1 MTGRVDFEGAGMET
15 GGAQLYFS
23 QSAHRS
29 SMSAHIIAA
38 LEALR
43 PLLTKHFCR
52 VRELSQKQSGLQG
65 LVVSESE
72 VEDLLSRPI
81 GTFTTDG
88 GSEGDSLNGKMSEGV
103 HSHTGGRSSEP
114 EAPLGRVARL
124 FGLTPFD
131 VGAILISIAADLD
144 QRFGLL
150 YAYLQDDVT
159 RRQPSV
165 DFILTLLCDSFGHKL
180 EQRQRFLPSAPL
192 LYWDLL
198 RLQDGSTPASESLLA
213 KQCQVDARVI
223 EYLLGSNDIDERLH
237 AFVQFASSAA
247 TSELSSRGINAN
259 LIRHARRKGQR
270 FFLHFQGPDGVG
282 KSTAARVLSF
292 ELGRPLLEIDLER
305 LTALDLPGFART
317 VRLIVREAILANAAT
332 YWRAFDLLQSAEKA
346 SWLRVLRVEV
356 ERHTGLHIFGG
367 ESFWEPSNLPEDWG
381 FRRVEFSRPSLDD
394 RLNLWH
400 SCVPTAG
407 RGADVD
413 LNAIAQTFRLT
424 GGQIGEAARLAREL
438 AATRDHDG
446 PVSMTDLQE
455 ACRAQ
460 SSSKLSTLARKITPR
475 RVWTDI
481 ILPEDRL
488 QHLREICNAMKFRA
502 KIYDQWGFEQKLS
515 LGKGLNV
522 LFAGPS
528 GTGKTLAAEIMATE
542 LGLELY
548 KIDLSSMVSKYIGE
562 TEKNLSHIFS
572 EAENSNAILFFDE
585 ADALFGKRTEV
596 RDSHDRYANIEVNYL
611 LQKVEEY
618 DGVVILA
625 TNFRRNMDDA
635 FLRRMHF
642 TVEFPFPDEA
652 DRLRIWQKIWPEATP
667 RDELDLEL
675 MARRFEI
682 SGAAIRNIALSAAF
696 LAASDGDRVGM
707 QHLLHGARREC
718 QKMGK
723 VVAEHEFEI
732 EELAETAS

>member
-1 MTGRVDFEGAGMET
+1 MGAGPVRLQCSE
-15 GGAQLYFS
+15 
-23 QSAHRS
+23 SAHRLA
-29 SMSAHIIAA
+29 MAAYIIAA
-38 LEALR
+38 LEVLR
-43 PLLTKHFCR
+43 PLLAKEFCR
-52 VRELSQKQSGLQG
+52 VREISKKQSGLQG
-65 LVVSESE
+65 LVVSESD
-72 VEDLLSRPI
+72 VEDLLAQPI
-81 GTFTTDG
+81 GALTKEGRSAGDRLCGHTFEDLCWR
-88 GSEGDSLNGKMSEGV
+88 SEG
-103 HSHTGGRSSEP
+103 RSIEN
-114 EAPLGRVARL
+114 ETPLGKLARL
-124 FGLTPFD
+124 FDLTAFD
-131 VGAILISIAADLD
+131 VAGLLIAIAAELD

-159 RRQPSV
+159 RKHPSV
-165 DFILTLLCDSFGHKL
+165 DFILTLLCDSFGLRL
-180 EQRQRFLPSAPL
+180 ERRQRFLSSAPL
-192 LYWDLL
+192 LHWDLL
-198 RLQDGSTPASESLLA
+198 RLVDVASPASSTLLG
-213 KQCQVDARVI
+213 KQCQVDARII
-223 EYLLGSNDIDERLH
+223 EYLLGSNEIDERLQP
-237 AFVQFASSAA
+237 FVQFVSSGTSRPSQGISAS
-247 TSELSSRGINAN
+247 
-259 LIRHARRKGQR
+259 LIDHARSKGER
-270 FFLHFQGPDGVG
+270 LLLHFRGERGVG
-282 KSTAARVLSF
+282 KSAAARGLS
-292 ELGRPLLEIDLER
+292 EKVERPLLEIDLER
-305 LTALDLPGFART
+305 LTSLDFFGFSKT
-317 VRLIVREAILANAAT
+317 VRLIVREAILANAVT
-332 YWRAFDLLQSAEKA
+332 YWRGFDLLLPAEKA
-346 SWLRVLRVEV
+346 SWLRVLRAELESQAGIHV
-356 ERHTGLHIFGG
+356 FSG
-367 ESFWEPSNLPEDWG
+367 ELRWEPSNLADDWG
-381 FRRVEFSRPSLDD
+381 FRQIEFRRPSLDD

-400 SCVPTAG
+400 NSVPTAG
-407 RGADVD
+407 RGDDVD
-413 LNAIAQTFRLT
+413 LNSIAQTFRLT

-438 AATRDHDG
+438 AASREHEG
-446 PVSMTDLQE
+446 SVSMADLQE

-460 SSSKLSTLARKITPR
+460 SSGKLSTLARKITPR
-475 RVWTDI
+475 RAWSDI

-562 TEKNLSHIFS
+562 TEKNLSHIFR

-611 LQKVEEY
+611 LQKIEEY

-635 FLRRMHF
+635 FVRRMHF

-652 DRLRIWQKIWPEATP
+652 DRLRIWQKIWPDATP
-667 RDELDLEL
+667 RYELDLEL
-675 MARRFEI
+675 MARKFEI

-707 QHLLHGARREC
+707 RHLLHGARREC

-723 VVAEHEFEI
+723 VIAEHEFEV
-732 EELAETAS
+732 EEFAGRVS